1 MSEPWAVVFFAV
13 RCTSSGRG
21 LARPRALAARLG
33 SVSPAAGPSRSDP
46 CRGSVC
52 RVVPRMRKRR
62 TGEEEEEEEEE
73 EKEEK
78 EEEEDDEEGGG

>member
-1 MSEPWAVVFFAV
+1 MFFAV

-33 SVSPAAGPSRSDP
+33 SVSPAAGPSRADH

-62 TGEEEEEEEEE
+62 TGEEEEEEE
-73 EKEEK
+73 KEEK
-78 EEEEDDEEGGG
+78 EEEKDEGEGGG